1 MTHVVSSMSSRPTR
15 IRLLIAA
22 CAFMFTGA
30 MAMADQEAFSAYNT
44 TFRKTYWSQL
54 YPNSGF
60 EFYCGE
66 RYDAPIAGR
75 TPPGMS
81 LEHAYAAQ
89 WMVEALQCGANRVE
103 CRARNQRFGFLEAD
117 MHNLFP
123 ASGPVNSS
131 RGNRLFA
138 EIPGEDHNFED
149 CDFEQR
155 GNQAEPRPITRGN
168 FARAIFYMH
177 LEYNIPIDAT
187 MLPVLIKWDR
197 RDPVNQTERR
207 RNDKIERLQGTR
219 NPFIDDPNQVRETFP
234 EQFE

>member
-1 MTHVVSSMSSRPTR
+1 MTSSAVCGFVVSFAA
-15 IRLLIAA
+15 IAA
-22 CAFMFTGA
+22 AA
-30 MAMADQEAFSAYNT
+30 SAVADQETFAAYNT
-44 TFRKTYWSQL
+44 TFRKTYWSEL
-54 YPNSGF
+54 YPNGGN

-66 RYDAPIAGR
+66 HFDPPVDGR
-75 TPPGMS
+75 TPEGMS

-89 WMVEALQCGANRVE
+89 WMVEALECGANRVE

-149 CDFEQR
+149 CDFEQE
-155 GNQAEPRPITRGN
+155 GNFAEPRPITRGN

-177 LEYNIPIDAT
+177 LEYNIPIDET
-187 MLPVLIKWDR
+187 MLPVLIKWNR
-197 RDPVNQTERR
+197 QDPVNQTERR
-207 RNDKIERLQGTR
+207 RNNSIEQLQGTR
-219 NPFIDDPNQVRETFP
+219 NPFIDDPNLVHETFP
-234 EQFE
+234 EEFE

>member
-1 MTHVVSSMSSRPTR
+1 M
-15 IRLLIAA
+15 RLLSCIAA
-22 CAFMFTGA
+22 LGLAIAVPSAG
-30 MAMADQEAFSAYNT
+30 ADQETFASYST
-44 TFRKTYWSQL
+44 SFRKTFWSEL
-54 YPNSGF
+54 YPNGGF

-66 RYDAPIAGR
+66 RFAPPDNGR
-75 TPPGMS
+75 TPEGMS

-89 WMVEALQCGANRVE
+89 WMVEALDCGANRIE

-177 LEYNIPIDAT
+177 LEYNVPIDAT
-187 MLPVLIKWDR
+187 MLPVLIKWNR
-197 RDPVNQTERR
+197 QDPVNQTERR
-207 RNDKIERLQGTR
+207 RNNRIEQLQGTR
-219 NPFIDDPNQVRETFP
+219 NPFIDDANLVRGTFP
-234 EQFE
+234 EEFQ